1 MNAIAEPPNVNVT
14 PPTPALGDLVR
25 APRLELGLTQV
36 ELADRVGMSQRWI
49 SNIERNETDLPRREH
64 LLRLAEALTLDV
76 ADLYDAGSIARSRR
90 TVRAI
95 DDATAD
101 DPVIASLIDELR
113 DLDMHDLSAIRQM
126 VRSLKR
132 RPGA

>member
-14 PPTPALGDLVR
+14 PPTSALGDLVR

-76 ADLYDAGSIARSRR
+76 ADLLLPAQGETRFLVF
-90 TVRAI
+90 TRALFALPYVS
-95 DDATAD
+95 D
-101 DPVIASLIDELR
+101 
-113 DLDMHDLSAIRQM
+113 
-126 VRSLKR
+126 
-132 RPGA
+132 GAAAFGHGKSMPLHA